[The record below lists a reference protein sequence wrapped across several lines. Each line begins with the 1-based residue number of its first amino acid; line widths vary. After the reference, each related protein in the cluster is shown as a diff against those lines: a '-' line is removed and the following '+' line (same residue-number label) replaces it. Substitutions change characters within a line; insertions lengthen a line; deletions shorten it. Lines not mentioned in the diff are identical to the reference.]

1 MRGPLRIVLILVGI
15 GLLLWFIFGGA
26 YNTMVTKQENTR
38 QKWSLVESQYQ
49 RRNDLYN
56 SIVKTIQG
64 SANFERGT
72 LKDVIEARASATQV
86 RVDPNNLS
94 PEEIQRFQQAQQQY
108 SSAMG
113 RLLVTVEQYPQ
124 LQTTQ
129 AFRDFQAQQEGTENR
144 INKARNDFN
153 DAVQDYNTT
162 IKRFP
167 RNVIAGMF
175 GFNEKGYF
183 TSAPGS
189 DRVPDIQFQ

>member
-1 MRGPLRIVLILVGI
+1 MKGGLKVILILVGI
-15 GLLLWFIFGGA
+15 ALLLYFMFSGA

-38 QKWSLVESQYQ
+38 QKWSQVETQYQ

-94 PEEIQRFQQAQQQY
+94 PEEIQKFQQAQSQY
-108 SSAMG
+108 SGAMG

-124 LQTTQ
+124 LQTTA

-144 INKARNDFN
+144 INKSRGDFN

-175 GFNEKGYF
+175 GFHEKGYF
-183 TSAPGS
+183 TSAPGT
-189 DRVPDIQFQ
+189 DKVPDIQFQ

>member
-1 MRGPLRIVLILVGI
+1 MKGGLRIVLILVGI

-38 QKWSLVESQYQ
+38 QKWSQVETQYQ
-49 RRNDLYN
+49 RRNDLY
-56 SIVKTIQG
+56 SSVVSTIQG

-72 LKDVIEARASATQV
+72 LKDVIEARAKATSIQ
-86 RVDPNNLS
+86 VDPDELS
-94 PEEIQRFQQAQQQY
+94 PEQIQQFQQAQNQY
-108 SSAMG
+108 NSAFS

-153 DAVQDYNTT
+153 EAVQDYNTT

-175 GFNEKGYF
+175 GFREKGYF
-183 TSAPGS
+183 TSAEGT
-189 DRVPDIQFQ
+189 DKVPEIKFE

>member
-1 MRGPLRIVLILVGI
+1 MRGPLRNVLILVGI